1 MDGKRM
7 ADRFAGIVE
16 VATASKTR
24 VNLFLDAGYRLLAI
38 KQQALWTTTPKGSK
52 SRDGFVLKSIVYV
65 VGRTV
70 DVEPFDPGKA
80 A

>member
-1 MDGKRM
+1 MS
-7 ADRFAGIVE
+7 DRFAGILG
-16 VATASKTR
+16 VATAAKAR

-38 KQQALWTTTPKGSK
+38 KQQVLWTTTPEGTK

-65 VGRTV
+65 VGRDPV